1 MEQRESSPGRR
12 LMSAYCGRQSVE
24 LNSITFLF
32 DGHRLLGEQTPDELE
47 MKDGDEIDAMMH
59 QTRGVTWM

>member
-1 MEQRESSPGRR
+1 
-12 LMSAYCGRQSVE
+12 MSAYCGQQSVE